1 MALSRRKPEK
11 PREMSFIE
19 TAVRM
24 IVLVVLL
31 MAMVTGAAALV
42 GGLKAVSDP
51 AAIRDML
58 GFGLVGAVVCIGVAA
73 LDRLFDRVG
82 RFVARRK
89 DEKPR

>member
-1 MALSRRKPEK
+1 MPPRHRESEK
-11 PREMSFIE
+11 PREMSFVE

-31 MAMVTGAAALV
+31 MAMVTGAAAVV

-58 GFGLVGAVVCIGVAA
+58 GFGLIGVVVCIAVAA
-73 LDRLFDRVG
+73 LDRLFDRIG
-82 RFVARRK
+82 SFVARRK
-89 DEKPR
+89 RQEPR